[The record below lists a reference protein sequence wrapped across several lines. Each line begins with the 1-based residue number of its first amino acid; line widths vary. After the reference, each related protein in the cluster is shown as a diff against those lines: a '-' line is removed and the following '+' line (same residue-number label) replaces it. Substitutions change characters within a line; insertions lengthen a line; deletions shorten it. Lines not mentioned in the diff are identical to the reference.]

1 MKKSVLFSIHPE
13 FAEAILSGEKQVE
26 FRRVIFKRSEIKEV
40 VIYATHPIQR
50 VVGRFEIDEV
60 LAAKPDVLWEKTK
73 NVGGVSK
80 EKFKNYFFGKDIGF
94 GIKIKNPVR
103 FEKSQPLS
111 KYVASNTAPQSF
123 CYV

>member
-1 MKKSVLFSIHPE
+1 MKKRILFSIHPE
-13 FAEAILSGEKQVE
+13 FAEAILSGTKQVE
-26 FRRVIFKRSEIKEV
+26 FRRVIFKRNEIKEV

-60 LAAKPDVLWEKTK
+60 FVDTPDVLWSKTK
-73 NVGGVSK
+73 DVGGVSK
-80 EKFKNYFFGKDIGF
+80 EKFENYFSGKAIGF
-94 GIKIKNPVR
+94 GIKIKNPIR

-111 KYVASNTAPQSF
+111 KYVSSNTAPQSF